1 MKTVIQFSDD
11 EIDVLK
17 NSFKTSFDRYLEYK
31 SRNITSRIDFRF
43 SVIYNF
49 YSGRLHTCDV
59 LNPYISNETVV
70 MLQVKITYNKLKG
83 FKVKLYRANSD
94 VNKAD
99 FYGQF
104 VNAFDNVIK
113 ELLLVYYN
121 DNTYLLEE
129 IPYFS

>member
-1 MKTVIQFSDD
+1 MKTFIQISDD

-31 SRNITSRIDFRF
+31 SRTMPSRIEFRF

-49 YSGRLHTCDV
+49 YSGQLYTSDV
-59 LNPYISNETVV
+59 LSPYTSNETVV
-70 MLQVKITYNKLKG
+70 MLEVKITYNKLKG

-94 VNKAD
+94 VSKAD

-121 DNTYLLEE
+121 DSTYLLEE